1 MRALALLV
9 PAFGAAAALAA
20 AAAPASAPTIDRWT
34 CATDKEMRMLAKGP
48 CPICT
53 ADLVKVAE
61 PMRGAGA
68 AGDPY
73 PLATC
78 PVSDQPLGSRGAPIV
93 MSIGGREVRFCCA
106 GCIAPFKRDPAAHW
120 KKIDEAIVKQ
130 QKEAY
135 PLDVCVVSKEK
146 LGDAGGRTPPSESE
160 VAKPVDHVYRNRL
173 VRLCCKS
180 CVKSFEKEPDAFLAR
195 LDAAVIEKEKM
206 AYPLDTCIVMKGK
219 LDEMGEPYDAV
230 LNGRLVRFCCD
241 GCVSGY
247 WKEPAKHLDALAK
260 AWRERAGAGGSEG
273 KGHGGH

>member
-9 PAFGAAAALAA
+9 PLLGAAAALAA
-20 AAAPASAPTIDRWT
+20 AAAPPSVPSIERWT
-34 CATDKEMRMLAKGP
+34 CATDKEVRMLAKGP

-73 PLATC
+73 PLASC
-78 PVSDQPLGSRGAPIV
+78 PVSGQPLGSRGAPIV

-106 GCIAPFKRDPAAHW
+106 GCIAPFKKDPAAHW
-120 KKIDEAIVKQ
+120 KKVDGAIVEQ
-130 QKEAY
+130 QKESY
-135 PLDVCVVSKEK
+135 PIDVCVVSKEK
-146 LGDAGGRTPPSESE
+146 LGDAPDAG
-160 VAKPVDHVYRNRL
+160 APVDHVYRNRL
-173 VRLCCKS
+173 VRFCCTS

-195 LDAAVIEKEKM
+195 LDAAVIEKERTS
-206 AYPLDTCIVMKGK
+206 YPLDTCIVMKGK
-219 LDEMGEPYDAV
+219 LDEMGEPFDAV

-241 GCVSGY
+241 GCVSGF

-260 AWRERAGAGGSEG
+260 ARRERANAGGSEG
-273 KGHGGH
+273 QGDGSR